1 MRLPIDELLPAIRHH
16 LSTAN
21 HLVLEAP
28 PGAGKTTR
36 VPPALLDLD
45 GREVLVLEPRRLAA
59 RLAARYVASERGE
72 SVGETVGYQVRFE
85 ELAGPRTRLRF
96 LTEGVLTRRML
107 SDPNLAR
114 VGCVVLDE
122 FHERH
127 LEGDLALALLRRLQ
141 RNGRRDLKI
150 VVMSAT
156 LDAAPIAQ
164 YLAGEGIAALPVLR
178 SAGRQHALEIEYT
191 PHSAAP
197 LEEQVAAALG
207 RLAARGLDGH
217 VLVFLP
223 GWFEI
228 RRAQNAC
235 AALARRHGWQ
245 ILPLYG
251 DQSPEEQ
258 DRAVA
263 PCAGTKIILST
274 NVAESSITI
283 EGVSAVIDSGLAR
296 VASHSSWSGLPALQ
310 VSRVSQASANQRAGR
325 AGRTGPGRA
334 IRLYPMEDFVRR
346 PAQDVPQILRE
357 DLAPTAL
364 LLQAMNLDLAA
375 LDWLDAPPAAAI
387 VQAHE
392 LLRQLGATGSTAREM
407 ARYPLHP
414 RLSRL
419 MVEAR
424 RRGVAREGCAVAA
437 LLSAGDRLPATA
449 PHASRSDLLVLLEAE
464 WSAYAARL
472 FRQLGGSGGA
482 GTRATS
488 TSSGQLGAATQP
500 LPHGRGSDQNR
511 GADQSRGA
519 DLSRDSD
526 QTQGSHPS
534 RSSDQSRGSNTR
546 HDREGVIPRPSTIL
560 DGRTLGATDR
570 EAALLVSIL
579 TAFPDRVA
587 RRRQGADV
595 QLATGAAAELAPNS
609 TVTDA
614 ELFVAVEAEDRSD
627 RKAPLVRLASAI
639 EPEWL
644 LDLFPDRLR
653 EVSTLAWNRA
663 GERVEAVTSLMF
675 DQIAIETRRT
685 PPDPEQAGIFL
696 AHQAVEAGLER
707 FADLA
712 EIAAFQARV
721 HFAAQHGAVAPLAA
735 AAIEAALGSL
745 ATGLKSFAELESA
758 TRGAGLLRAIERQMP
773 PGTRRLL
780 EEIAPA
786 SIRLPRG
793 RQVPVHYEPG
803 QTPWIASRLQDFFGM
818 RQTPAVGRGTI
829 SVVVRLLA
837 PNQRPVQM
845 TSDLAGFWQRLY
857 PQVRKE
863 LSRRY
868 PRHAWPENPLG

>member
-1 MRLPIDELLPAIRHH
+1 MHLPIDELLPAIRQH
-16 LSTAN
+16 LTTAN

-36 VPPALLDLD
+36 VPPALLELD

-59 RLAARYVASERGE
+59 RLAARFVANQRGE

-85 ELAGPRTRLRF
+85 EVAGPRTRLRF

-141 RNGRRDLKI
+141 RTGRPDLKI

-164 YLAGEGIAALPVLR
+164 YLAGKGRAALPVLR
-178 SAGRQHALEIEYT
+178 SAGRQHPLEIEYT
-191 PHSAAP
+191 PDSAAP
-197 LEEQVAAALG
+197 LEDQVAAALE

-217 VLVFLP
+217 ALVFLP
-223 GWFEI
+223 GSFEI
-228 RRAQNAC
+228 RRTQTAC
-235 AALARRHGWQ
+235 ARLARRHGWQ
-245 ILPLYG
+245 LLPLYG

-263 PCAGTKIILST
+263 PCAATKIILST

-283 EGVSAVIDSGLAR
+283 EGVGAVIDSGVAR
-296 VASHSSWSGLPALQ
+296 VASHSPWSGLPALQ
-310 VSRVSQASANQRAGR
+310 VARVSQSSANQRAGR

-334 IRLYPMEDFVRR
+334 IRLYPLEDFVRR
-346 PAQDVPQILRE
+346 PAQDVPQIVRE

-364 LLQAMNLDLAA
+364 LLQAMNLDFAA
-375 LDWLDAPPAAAI
+375 LDWLDAPAAAAI
-387 VQAHE
+387 TQAQE
-392 LLRQLGATGSTAREM
+392 LLRQLGAEGTTAREM

-424 RRGVAREGCAVAA
+424 RRGVPVEGCAVAA
-437 LLSAGDRLPATA
+437 LLSAGDRLPAHA
-449 PHASRSDLLVLLEAE
+449 PHASRSDLLVLLEGE
-464 WSAYAARL
+464 WSAHASRL
-472 FRQLGGSGGA
+472 FRQLGGSARGRTPA
-482 GTRATS
+482 SS
-488 TSSGQLGAATQP
+488 TTTP
-500 LPHGRGSDQNR
+500 EVR
-511 GADQSRGA
+511 
-519 DLSRDSD
+519 
-526 QTQGSHPS
+526 
-534 RSSDQSRGSNTR
+534 
-546 HDREGVIPRPSTIL
+546 RPSAA
-560 DGRTLGATDR
+560 DSEG
-570 EAALLVSIL
+570 ALLISIL

-595 QLATGAAAELAPNS
+595 QLASGTAAELAPNS

-614 ELFVAVEAEDRSD
+614 EFFVAVEAEDRRD

-644 LDLFPDRLR
+644 LDLFGDRLR
-653 EVSTLAWNRA
+653 EVSTLEWNRP

-685 PPDPEQAGIFL
+685 PPDPGQAGVFL
-696 AHQAVEAGLER
+696 AHQAVAAGLGR
-707 FADLA
+707 FADLE

-721 HFAAQHGAVAPLAA
+721 HFASQHGAVAELDTVAV
-735 AAIEAALGSL
+735 EAALGSL
-745 ATGLKSFAELESA
+745 ATGLKSFAELESVA
-758 TRGAGLLRAIERQMP
+758 RGGAGLLREIERRMP

-786 SIRLPRG
+786 TIRLPRG
-793 RQVPVHYEPG
+793 RTVPVHYEPG
-803 QTPWIASRLQDFFGM
+803 QPPWIASRLQDFFGM
-818 RQTPAVGRGTI
+818 RQTPAVGRGAVP
-829 SVVVRLLA
+829 VVVRLLA

-868 PRHAWPENPLG
+868 PKHAWPENPLG

>member
-1 MRLPIDELLPAIRHH
+1 VRLPIDDLLPAVARH
-16 LSTAN
+16 LRAGN

-36 VPPALLDLD
+36 VPPALLEL
-45 GREVLVLEPRRLAA
+45 GAREVLVLEPRRLAA
-59 RLAARYVASERGE
+59 RLAARYVAAGRGE
-72 SVGETVGYQVRFE
+72 AVGETVGYQVRFE
-85 ELAGPRTRLRF
+85 EVAGPRTRLRF
-96 LTEGVLTRRML
+96 LTEGVLTRRLL
-107 SDPNLAR
+107 SDPDLER

-141 RNGRRDLKI
+141 RTRRPDLKI

-156 LDAAPIAQ
+156 LDAAPIAR
-164 YLAGEGIAALPVLR
+164 YLAGEGAPALPVLR
-178 SAGRQHALEIEYT
+178 SAGRQHPLEIEYT

-197 LEEQVAAALG
+197 LEEQVAAALQ

-223 GWFEI
+223 GSFEI
-228 RRAQNAC
+228 RRAQHAC
-235 AALARRHGWQ
+235 AALARRFGWQ
-245 ILPLYG
+245 LLPLYG
-251 DQSPEEQ
+251 DQSPQEQ

-263 PCAGTKIILST
+263 PCGGTKIILST
-274 NVAESSITI
+274 NVAESSVTI
-283 EGVSAVIDSGLAR
+283 DGVGAVVDSGLAR
-296 VASHSSWSGLPALQ
+296 VASHSPWSGLPALQ
-310 VSRVSQASANQRAGR
+310 VARVSQASANQRAGR

-334 IRLYPMEDFVRR
+334 IRLYPLEDFVRR

-364 LLQAMNLDLAA
+364 LLQAMNLDLAS

-387 VQAHE
+387 AQANE
-392 LLRQLGATGSTAREM
+392 LLRQLGATGGTAREM

-419 MVEAR
+419 LVEAR
-424 RRGVAREGCAVAA
+424 RRGVARDGCAVAA
-437 LLSAGDRLPATA
+437 LLSAGERLPAAA

-464 WSAYAARL
+464 WSPYAARL
-472 FRQLGGSGGA
+472 FRQLGGAFDHAAHAA
-482 GTRATS
+482 G
-488 TSSGQLGAATQP
+488 
-500 LPHGRGSDQNR
+500 
-511 GADQSRGA
+511 
-519 DLSRDSD
+519 
-526 QTQGSHPS
+526 
-534 RSSDQSRGSNTR
+534 
-546 HDREGVIPRPSTIL
+546 
-560 DGRTLGATDR
+560 
-570 EAALLVSIL
+570 EAAEREDALLLSIL

-587 RRRQGADV
+587 RRRQGAEL
-595 QLATGAAAELAPNS
+595 QLASGAAAQQAPNS
-609 TVTDA
+609 TVTGAD
-614 ELFVAVEAEDRSD
+614 LFVAVEAEDRKD

-644 LDLFPDRLR
+644 LDLFPERLR
-653 EVSTLAWNRA
+653 EVSTLQWNRA
-663 GERVEAVTSLMF
+663 GERVEAVTSLMY

-685 PPDPEQAGIFL
+685 PPDAEQTGIFL
-696 AHQAVEAGLER
+696 AHKAVEAGLAR
-707 FADLA
+707 FADMD
-712 EIAAFQARV
+712 EIAAFQSRV
-721 HFAAQHGAVAPLAA
+721 NFAARQGVVEPLDA
-735 AAIEAALGSL
+735 AAIEAALESL

-773 PGTRRLL
+773 PSARRLL

-793 RQVPVHYEPG
+793 RQVPVHYEPD
-803 QTPWIASRLQDFFGM
+803 QPPWIASRMQDFFGM
-818 RQTPAVGRGTI
+818 RETPAVGRGAVP
-829 SVVVRLLA
+829 VVVRLLA

-868 PRHAWPENPLG
+868 PKHAWPENPLG

>member
-1 MRLPIDELLPAIRHH
+1 MRLPINELLPAILHH
-16 LSTAN
+16 LRGAN

-36 VPPALLDLD
+36 VPPALLALN

-59 RLAARYVASERGE
+59 RLAARYVAGE
-72 SVGETVGYQVRFE
+72 LGEAVGATVGYQVRFE
-85 ELAGPRTRLRF
+85 EVAGPRTRLRF

-107 SDPNLAR
+107 SDPDLER

-127 LEGDLALALLRRLQ
+127 LEGDVALALLRRLQ
-141 RNGRRDLKI
+141 RTRRPDLKI

-156 LDAAPIAQ
+156 IDAAPVAA
-164 YLAGEGIAALPVLR
+164 YLAGKGGEALPVLR
-178 SAGRQHALEIEYT
+178 SEGRQHPLEIEYT

-197 LEEQVAAALG
+197 LEEQVAAALE
-207 RLAARGLDGH
+207 RLAARGLGGH

-223 GWFEI
+223 GSYEI
-228 RRAQNAC
+228 RRAQSAC

-245 ILPLYG
+245 LLPLYG

-263 PCAGTKIILST
+263 PCAQTKIILST
-274 NVAESSITI
+274 NVAESSVTI
-283 EGVSAVIDSGLAR
+283 EGVAAVIDSGLAR
-296 VASHSSWSGLPALQ
+296 VASHSPWSGLPALT
-310 VSRVSQASANQRAGR
+310 VARISQASANQRAGR

-334 IRLYPMEDFVRR
+334 IRLYPREDFVRR

-364 LLQAMNLDLAA
+364 LLQAMNTDLES

-387 VQAHE
+387 EHARE
-392 LLRQLGATGSTAREM
+392 LLRQLGATGGTAREM

-437 LLSAGDRLPATA
+437 LLSAGERLPASA
-449 PHASRSDLLVLLEAE
+449 PHASRSDLLVLMEGE
-464 WSAYAARL
+464 WSPYAARL
-472 FRQLGGSGGA
+472 FRQLGGAGARAAGGA
-482 GTRATS
+482 AGRADES
-488 TSSGQLGAATQP
+488 
-500 LPHGRGSDQNR
+500 
-511 GADQSRGA
+511 
-519 DLSRDSD
+519 
-526 QTQGSHPS
+526 
-534 RSSDQSRGSNTR
+534 
-546 HDREGVIPRPSTIL
+546 
-560 DGRTLGATDR
+560 
-570 EAALLVSIL
+570 EAALLMSIL

-587 RRRQGADV
+587 RRRQGADL
-595 QLATGAAAELAPNS
+595 QLASGLAAQQAPNS

-614 ELFVAVEAEDRSD
+614 ELFVAVEAEDRKD
-627 RKAPLVRLASAI
+627 QKAPLVRLASAI

-644 LDLFPDRLR
+644 LDLFPERLR
-653 EVSTLAWNRA
+653 EVSTLEWNRG
-663 GERVEAVTSLMF
+663 GERVEAVTSLVF

-685 PPDPEQAGIFL
+685 PPDAEQAGIFL
-696 AHQAVEAGLER
+696 AHKAVEAGLGR
-707 FADLA
+707 FADVD

-721 HFAAQHGAVAPLAA
+721 EFAARHGAVASLDD
-735 AAIEAALGSL
+735 AAIETALARL

-758 TRGAGLLRAIERQMP
+758 TRGGGLLRAIERQMP

-786 SIRLPRG
+786 AIRLPRG
-793 RQVPVHYEPG
+793 RHVPVHYEANQP
-803 QTPWIASRLQDFFGM
+803 PWIASRLQAFFGL
-818 RQTPAVGRGTI
+818 RETPTVGRGAVP
-829 SVVVRLLA
+829 VVVRLLA

-868 PRHAWPENPLG
+868 PKHAWPEDPLG